1 MNTKEILYRYL
12 QKHEKEHR
20 KLILNE
26 NTIKDAFIYC
36 IVNGL
41 SSLNYGM
48 VCLCMKFKKMNF
60 DTV

>member
-1 MNTKEILYRYL
+1 MNTKEILYHYL

-41 SSLNYGM
+41 SSQKYGM
-48 VCLCMKFKKMNF
+48 VCLLMKFKKMNF